1 MSSQSNGT
9 EPTPTWTATEISA
22 AVRAGTLSAREV
34 ATDALS
40 RIVARDGAI
49 EAFQTVREQKALGE
63 ADAVDAHHDRSTFAL
78 AGVPIAIKDN
88 VQVQGEPMS
97 NGTKAGDLA
106 PQLADHEVVRRIR
119 AAGAVVVGLT
129 RVPELCIY
137 GATDSVWGVT
147 RNPWNLSL
155 TPGGSS
161 GGSAAAVS
169 SGMVPVA
176 HGNDGLGSVRIPAAC
191 CGLVGIK
198 PGSGVVPAD
207 LGATSWYGMSENG
220 ALATTA
226 ADAALLLSV
235 MAGDPALAEVVEPE
249 GLRIAV
255 AAKSPVAGVSVDH
268 EWLRATYETAGLLMR
283 AGHHVERKQIVY
295 PQTTAVAALA
305 RWFAGAASDADDLDF
320 DSLEPRVQ
328 THVAIG
334 RRVRN
339 SPLMKDSW
347 RDSWR
352 EKAGDFLTDFDLLMT
367 PMLARSPIEAK
378 VWADSWRATMQ
389 ANVQYAPFAAPWNIA
404 GFPAMSVPVGVHPV
418 SRTPM
423 AVQLVARPG
432 REALL
437 LGAAA
442 QLERLRPW
450 QSGAPDCR

>member
-1 MSSQSNGT
+1 
-9 EPTPTWTATEISA
+9 
-22 AVRAGTLSAREV
+22 
-34 ATDALS
+34 
-40 RIVARDGAI
+40 
-49 EAFQTVREQKALGE
+49 
-63 ADAVDAHHDRSTFAL
+63 
-78 AGVPIAIKDN
+78 
-88 VQVQGEPMS
+88 
-97 NGTKAGDLA
+97 
-106 PQLADHEVVRRIR
+106 
-119 AAGAVVVGLT
+119 
-129 RVPELCIY
+129 
-137 GATDSVWGVT
+137 
-147 RNPWNLSL
+147 
-155 TPGGSS
+155 
-161 GGSAAAVS
+161 
-169 SGMVPVA
+169 
-176 HGNDGLGSVRIPAAC
+176 VRIPAAC

-198 PGSGVVPAD
+198 PGAGVVPAD

-226 ADAALLLSV
+226 GDAALLLSV

-255 AAKSPVAGVSVDH
+255 AAKSPVAGVSVDR

-283 AGHHVERKQIVY
+283 AGHHVERKQIGY
-295 PQTTAVAALA
+295 PQTTSLAALA

-320 DSLEPRVQ
+320 DALEPRVQ

-339 SPLMKDSW
+339 TPLMKESW

-352 EKAGDFLTDFDLLMT
+352 QKAGDFLTDFDLLMT

-378 VWADSWRATMQ
+378 VWADSWRATIQ
-389 ANVQYAPFAAPWNIA
+389 ANVQYAPFAGPWNIA
-404 GFPAMSVPVGVHPV
+404 GFPAISVPAGIHPV

-450 QSGAPDCR
+450 QSVAPDFR